1 MKTTTKNCATV
12 GLLASVAIFV
22 NGCSQTP
29 AQPEQFDVAIADSTI
44 NQNLP
49 SGSAMVVNEDDIIV
63 SGDDSPWL
71 FDVNQDFAID
81 GTTLIDS
88 YPVNKDNRIDHKIKP
103 DFEAMTLL
111 NYNDQPYYFVVGSGS
126 KKDLRENAYLIPAN
140 GGDNIKLSLSSFYSD
155 LHKAAGFTDKEKINI
170 EGMANTA
177 DEVYIFNRGNEGK
190 NAVFMMKTTDMLN
203 YLQGK
208 ATTIPSLHVVRAD
221 LPSINGVQACFS
233 GADYWQDGNSLIY
246 TASVEGNNQSSIND
260 GAIQGSF
267 VGVLPID
274 ALNNQTSI
282 DLTQYSQRMESG
294 GQPLITKAESIAVG
308 EQTGNQVSGYVVS
321 DNDNGTSQFFT
332 FTIDQP
338 SAQ

>member
-1 MKTTTKNCATV
+1 MKTKTRNYATV
-12 GLLASVAIFV
+12 GLLSAVAIFV

-29 AQPEQFDVAIADSTI
+29 AQPELYDFTISDSTI

-49 SGSAMVVNEDDIIV
+49 SGSAMVVNDDDIIV

-71 FDVNQDFAID
+71 FGVDQDFTID
-81 GTTLIDS
+81 STMLIDNF
-88 YPVNKDNRIDHKIKP
+88 PVNKDNRIDHKTKP

-111 NYNDQPYYFVVGSGS
+111 NYNNQPYYFVVGSGS
-126 KKDLRENAYLIPAN
+126 KKNLRENAYLIPAN
-140 GGDNIKLSLSSFYSD
+140 GGDNIKLSLSKFYAD
-155 LHKAAGFTDKEKINI
+155 LHQAAGFTANEKINI
-170 EGMANTA
+170 EGIANSD
-177 DEVYIFNRGNEGK
+177 DETYIFNRGNEGK
-190 NAVFMMKTTDMLN
+190 NAIFMMKTADMLN

-208 ATTIPSLHVVRAD
+208 ATTIPSLDVVQAQ
-221 LPSINGVQACFS
+221 LPTINGVQACFS
-233 GADYWQDGNSLIY
+233 GADFWQDGNSLIY

-274 ALNNQTSI
+274 ALANQDNI
-282 DLTQYSQRMESG
+282 DLTQYSQLMQNG
-294 GQPLITKAESIAVG
+294 DQPLITKAESIAID
-308 EQTGNQVSGYVVS
+308 EQDGDQVSGYVVS

-338 SAQ
+338 AAN